1 METLRR
7 GDISEVLPDQRL
19 RARIVDGRKGPM
31 AVSVTREN

>member
-1 METLRR
+1 
-7 GDISEVLPDQRL
+7 VLPDQRL